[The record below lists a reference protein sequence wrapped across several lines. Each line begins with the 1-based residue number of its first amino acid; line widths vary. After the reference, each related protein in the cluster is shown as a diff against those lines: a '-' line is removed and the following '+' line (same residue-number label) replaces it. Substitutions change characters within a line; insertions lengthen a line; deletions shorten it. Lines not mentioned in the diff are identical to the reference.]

1 MIEYVK
7 IQTVNKRAEDGSK
20 KLIEDTYRDE
30 TIEYLKDLPFIW
42 QEKIDGTNISIVWD
56 GHTVEFHGRTANAN
70 IPSSI
75 VNHLAKLFKT
85 PEAEELFEQ
94 KFGESKFILYGEG
107 FGTKIQGGG
116 SGGQYLEQGVDF
128 ALFDVYSIDSDCWLK
143 RDSVHDIAMAFGLRE
158 PDYLFEGTIKNAIEF
173 VKTKPKSNIGNANME
188 GVVGRPLL
196 ELRDRMG
203 KRIIVKVKVRDYT

>member
-42 QEKIDGTNISIVWD
+42 QEKIDGTNISVVWD

-75 VNHLAKLFKT
+75 VNHLSKLFKT

-143 RDSVHDIAMAFGLRE
+143 RDSVHDIAMAF
-158 PDYLFEGTIKNAIEF
+158 
-173 VKTKPKSNIGNANME
+173 
-188 GVVGRPLL
+188 
-196 ELRDRMG
+196 
-203 KRIIVKVKVRDYT
+203 

>member
-56 GHTVEFHGRTANAN
+56 GHTVEFHGRTVNAN

-94 KFGESKFILYGEG
+94 KFGDSKFILYGEG

-128 ALFDVYSIDSDCWLK
+128 ALFDVYSVDSDCWLK

-173 VKTKPKSNIGNANME
+173 VKTKPKSHIGNADME
-188 GVVGRPLL
+188 GVVGRPFL